1 MKRGQRWSA
10 AKKGGD
16 SHLDSGPLRRRKALR
31 HLDSLAL
38 DPQRDLS
45 PAAAHVRVLGD
56 PTEGPSRAARPAHQ
70 ANGGAPMAADEADE
84 ADEADQARQVREVG
98 ARVQPVP
105 IEQPLGVDRPL

>member
-16 SHLDSGPLRRRKALR
+16 SHLDSDGGPLRRRKALR

-45 PAAAHVRVLGD
+45 PAAAHVRVLGELGG
-56 PTEGPSRAARPAHQ
+56 PTDGPSPVLRPAHQ
-70 ANGGAPMAADEADE
+70 ANGDAPLTADAADEAR
-84 ADEADQARQVREVG
+84 QAHEVG

-105 IEQPLGVDRPL
+105 IEQPLGVDRPQ